1 MKKITSLL
9 LVLVMLFSV
18 VALSSCADKGFDY
31 QNEDLTP
38 YVTLAALNEK
48 LKATVA
54 DLAAKIEVADV
65 EKEINDALEAAFAY
79 YKKIETEG
87 EIVALG
93 DMVGITYKGVLVS
106 TLETAGYNKDGTK
119 TEKAEDG
126 TETKVALTDK
136 EVDALSGFSGGTA
149 TSTVNYLIGMGAYTA
164 SSGSYSKYID
174 DLDEGL
180 IGHKI
185 GEKYAP
191 IPCKF
196 PSDYSS
202 DTLKDKDV
210 VFFTTFQYKLQA
222 VEARDLDYDDLIAVT
237 YSVKFN
243 EADETTQTYKA
254 EYEKE
259 NGELPKEAVSTVLLL
274 KDSDLFHA
282 LIKTSFNEMDD
293 ADRFG
298 KPYEKT
304 AERNLVVEIEKENE
318 ATGEMEPGK
327 EDVTI
332 KLDYT
337 ITVHKLANVR
347 CFTVDDVKDGTLEYI
362 NAPKTEDKKEEGEPD
377 AQADDHDHEE
387 EEKKEETKDTVTDS
401 LVEYLKIDKEKYPT
415 YEEYVE
421 GLQKDMQDARDT
433 QITANKYQAAF
444 DALVAASTFAS
455 FDTNE
460 TLKELK
466 QKYIDEI
473 NGNIEYLARN
483 VEASGYASLYMQI
496 AGVTS
501 VEAYAMSVYGYRE
514 ADDKSQ
520 GVKDLP
526 VITKQLPIDAE
537 DYVKSR
543 LVFWQLLKEKTELK
557 LTDAEYT
564 EGLENYK
571 EIHGDTFVEDYGY
584 TEEAVRE
591 ALQWDKVAKW
601 LVDNHVEFTY
611 KAEKK

>member
-1 MKKITSLL
+1 MKKLTSLF
-9 LVLVMLFSV
+9 LVLVMLLSV

-48 LKATVA
+48 LKANVA
-54 DLAAKIEVADV
+54 DLAAKIEIADA
-65 EKEINDALEAAFAY
+65 EKEIDKALEAAFAY
-79 YKKIETEG
+79 YKKIESEN
-87 EIVALG
+87 EVVALG

-126 TETKVALTDK
+126 TETKVALTVQ
-136 EVDALSGFSGGTA
+136 EVDKLSGFSGGTV
-149 TSTVNYLIGMGAYTA
+149 TSTVNYLVGMGAYTA

-174 DLDEGL
+174 DLDQGL

-191 IPCKF
+191 IPCTF
-196 PSDYSS
+196 PEDYTN
-202 DTLKDKDV
+202 DNLKGKDV
-210 VFFTTFQYKLQA
+210 VFFTNFQYELEA
-222 VEARDLDYDDLIAVT
+222 VEPRDIDYGDLIAIT
-237 YSVKFN
+237 YTVKFN
-243 EADETTQTYKA
+243 EADEDTQANKEA
-254 EYEKE
+254 YEKE
-259 NGELPKEAVSTVLLL
+259 NGELPKDSVSTVILLN
-274 KDSDLFHA
+274 DDDLFHA
-282 LIKTSFNEMDD
+282 LVKTSFNDSE
-293 ADRFG
+293 FG
-298 KPYEKT
+298 AGIFDKAYQKI
-304 AERNLVVEIEKENE
+304 AERNLVIEVEKENE
-318 ATGEMEPGK
+318 ETGEMEPGK

-332 KLDYT
+332 MLDYT

-347 CFTVDDVKDGTLEYI
+347 CFTTQDVKDGTLEYI
-362 NAPKTEDKKEEGEPD
+362 NAPKTDDKKEEGEGEPS

-387 EEKKEETKDTVTDS
+387 EEKKEETKDTVKDS
-401 LVEYLKIDKEKYPT
+401 LVEYLSIDKEKYPT
-415 YEEYVE
+415 YDDYVT
-421 GLQKDMQDARDT
+421 GLQEDMQKARDI

-444 DALVAASTFAS
+444 DAMVAASTFAS

-473 NGNIEYLARN
+473 YGNIEYLARN

-496 AGVTS
+496 AGVST
-501 VEAYAMSVYGYRE
+501 VEEYAMSVYGYK
-514 ADDKSQ
+514 KSN
-520 GVKDLP
+520 
-526 VITKQLPIDAE
+526 IAKQLPIDAE
-537 DYVKSR
+537 EYVKGR
-543 LVFWQLLKEKTELK
+543 LVFWQLLKENSSLT
-557 LTDAEYT
+557 LTDTEYDD
-564 EGLENYK
+564 GLKNYK
-571 EIHGDTFVEDYGY
+571 DIHGDTFVEDYGY